1 MSRTAHCRHR
11 HDTSEL
17 RMQPALRPLATTA
30 KSDAERIHSFRTFLP
45 FAIRINTGVKQA
57 EKNSRLSQHAP
68 SFG

>member
-1 MSRTAHCRHR
+1 
-11 HDTSEL
+11 
-17 RMQPALRPLATTA
+17 MQPALRPLATTA